1 MPNESSVFT
10 RINNVFKLEMERI
23 NKEKN
28 CLRSLIV
35 KDFLKVLNDLNEK
48 LEHIEKNL
56 DNFLQSKRKL
66 FPRFYFLSNEDLL
79 EIIGQ
84 SKDPN
89 PIIKHIKKIFEGVHS
104 L

>member
-1 MPNESSVFT
+1 
-10 RINNVFKLEMERI
+10 
-23 NKEKN
+23 
-28 CLRSLIV
+28 
-35 KDFLKVLNDLNEK
+35 
-48 LEHIEKNL
+48 
-56 DNFLQSKRKL
+56 
-66 FPRFYFLSNEDLL
+66 LL